1 MEDINYFML
10 ECWGSLEADKTSIGG
25 IPDFGETSWISGQK
39 FAEDEIPDLPIV
51 VELEG
56 DPEDAIVSMYTVGLL
71 LLNDKVIDVLKLAG
85 VDNIDCY
92 PAVINNPNTGKP
104 ITDYKAVNIIGAVA
118 AANLDDSNATVHGKP
133 VIDVDFDGLKID
145 ENKAKNLKL
154 FRLAECV
161 TGIVIHESV
170 KDLLLENGINDLDFV
185 DPKDWIG

>member
-1 MEDINYFML
+1 MYYML
-10 ECWGSLEADKTSIGG
+10 ECWGPEELDKTTISDL
-25 IPDFGETSWISGQK
+25 PDFDDISWISWQQ
-39 FAEDEIPDLPIV
+39 FSNDEIPDIPIEV
-51 VELEG
+51 TLVGE
-56 DPEDAIVSMYTVGLL
+56 PEDAIVPMYTVGFLL
-71 LLNDKVIDVLKLAG
+71 LRDDVISVLKQAG

-92 PAVINNPNTGKP
+92 PAIINNPNTGEA
-104 ITDYKAVNIIGAVA
+104 ISNYKAVNIIGTVG

-145 ENKAKNLKL
+145 ENKARNLKL

-161 TGIVIHESV
+161 TGIVIDEDV